1 MEKDKSALYERIEKL
16 LALSK
21 SSNPHEAAAALSRA
35 QKLMSL
41 HDISYSEL
49 NTLSIGESDAVL
61 VPGLKT
67 RAVLGTI
74 GAMVGKCFGV
84 FAFTTSTGSAVSKL
98 TFIGPKER
106 LEGAVYACVFLQ
118 RQLKIAISEFKR
130 KEKDKQG
137 QRYLESYLK
146 VVKDFYASRSDLSD
160 AHDWLLPK
168 TFAEIKKFDP
178 EDEGQKIVN
187 SKVAKAAR
195 NYTQGWLESVYSNL
209 EEFAGVTKEEREA
222 MDHYVSDK
230 YPSVHDVAQR
240 HNSSSFDYS
249 AYTQG
254 LQDGSQDGKL
264 HQAIKG
270 SQQSK
275 LLEF

>member
-1 MEKDKSALYERIEKL
+1 MEKDRSSLFERIEKL

-67 RAVLGTI
+67 RNILGTI

-106 LEGAVYACVFLQ
+106 LESAVYACVFLQ
-118 RQLKIAISEFKR
+118 RQLKIAISEFR
-130 KEKDKQG
+130 CKEKKKQE

-146 VVKDFYASRSDLSD
+146 VVKDFCVLRPDLQD
-160 AHDWLLPK
+160 IPDWLLPK
-168 TFAEIKKFDP
+168 TFAEIKKYDL
-178 EDEGQKIVN
+178 DNDGAKVVK
-187 SKVAKAAR
+187 SKVAKAVR
-195 NYTQGWLESVYSNL
+195 NYTQGWLESVYHSL

-222 MDHYVSDK
+222 MDRYVSDK
-230 YPSVHDVAQR
+230 YPSVHDVVQR
-240 HNSSSFDYS
+240 HNSASFDYS

-264 HQAIKG
+264 RQAVKG
-270 SQQSK
+270 SQQTK
-275 LLEF
+275 MLEF